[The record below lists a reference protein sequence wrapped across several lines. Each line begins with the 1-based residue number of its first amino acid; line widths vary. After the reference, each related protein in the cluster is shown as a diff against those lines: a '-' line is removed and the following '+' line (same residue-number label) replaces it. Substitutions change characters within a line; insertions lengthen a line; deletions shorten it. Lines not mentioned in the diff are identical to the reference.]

1 MGTHPTPADHRFP
14 HPTSRHWARFPPAA
28 AVALALTLPGASA
41 ARATPP
47 AQFSVP
53 FQATVADTSVCGFGI
68 RWDIS
73 AVAQIQ
79 VFSAANAPSFEIEH
93 VREHNT
99 LTNLSTG
106 KTVGDD
112 PVYQEILHLDAQGHV
127 TSADV
132 IGLWVN
138 AREGGDGV
146 TDVGRVVIAVNP
158 LDGSHE
164 MVFEAGRHPVRE
176 IAQANL
182 QQDLVAFCDLLS

>member
-1 MGTHPTPADHRFP
+1 MLGA
-14 HPTSRHWARFPPAA
+14 SL
-28 AVALALTLPGASA
+28 AVVGVAVLALVGATA
-41 ARATPP
+41 ARADE
-47 AQFSVP
+47 P
-53 FQATVADTSVCGFGI
+53 FQTTFTLQTFVQDTSVCGFGI

-73 AVAQIQ
+73 AVAHVQI
-79 VFSAANAPSFEIEH
+79 FSGADGPTFEIEH
-93 VREHNT
+93 IREHNL
-99 LTNLSTG
+99 LTNLAYPE
-106 KTVGDD
+106 KTISDD
-112 PVYQEILHLDAQGHV
+112 PVYQEILHLDAQANV

-138 AREGGDGV
+138 AREGGDSV

-158 LDGSHE
+158 VDGSHE